1 MSAVLTTRLKITDLT
16 AETALE
22 TGRKLLPEGISL
34 ERLVREE
41 LYLFEPAPGQVA
53 TAFEAPLERAI
64 ESSNFFVNP
73 NKERYRF
80 LRAAARGDS
89 LVPPEG
95 AWGIL
100 ARPRDDTR
108 DDVLLDRLLREHPLP
123 GLGAIRRARIWWL
136 WTKGPRGDM
145 AIETSHAALGAVEG
159 ARKGLLTNPHAEA
172 SLLVEAPIP
181 WARVEEFLSR
191 DSAVPS
197 RAS

>member
-22 TGRKLLPEGISL
+22 AGRRLLPQDTSL
-34 ERLVREE
+34 ERLLREE
-41 LYLFEPAPGQVA
+41 FTLFEAAPGQAA

-80 LRAAARGDS
+80 LRSAARGES
-89 LVPPEG
+89 LVPPDG

-100 ARPRDDTR
+100 ARPRGETR
-108 DDVLLDRLLREHPLP
+108 DDVLLERLLREHPLP

-136 WTKGPRGDM
+136 WTRGPGGDA
-145 AIETSHAALGAVEG
+145 AIDACHAALGPVEETK
-159 ARKGLLTNPHAEA
+159 RGLLVNPHAEA
-172 SLLVEAPIP
+172 SLLLKAPEP
-181 WARVEEFLSR
+181 WSRIEEFLR
-191 DSAVPS
+191 DMAV
-197 RAS
+197 AFHAA

>member
-22 TGRKLLPEGISL
+22 AGRRLLPEGVSL
-34 ERLVREE
+34 ERLLREE
-41 LYLFEPAPGQVA
+41 LYLFEPAPGQAA

-80 LRAAARGDS
+80 LRSAARGDS
-89 LVPPEG
+89 LAPPEG

-100 ARPRDDTR
+100 ARPRGETR

-136 WTKGPRGDM
+136 WTKGPGGDA
-145 AIETSHAALGAVEG
+145 AIDACHAALGPVEET
-159 ARKGLLTNPHAEA
+159 RRGLLVNPHAEA
-172 SLLVEAPIP
+172 SLLLRSPTP
-181 WARVEEFLSR
+181 WTRIEEFLH
-191 DSAVPS
+191 DLAV
-197 RAS
+197 AFHAA

>member
-136 WTKGPRGDM
+136 WTKGPRGDT

-172 SLLVEAPIP
+172 SLLVAAPIP